1 MARLAIR
8 GKATLDVIGIRSAL
22 EVLHVTG
29 GAGGI
34 CGSQIVVV
42 VHMTGSAGH
51 AYMRSGEWKSGGAV
65 VKVGFKPCI
74 HSVAGLAIRGKA
86 GRNMIRCSRVL
97 EIPHV
102 AGIALGR

>member
-1 MARLAIR
+1 MARLTIR
-8 GKATLDVIGIRSAL
+8 GKATLDVIGIRRVL

-34 CGSQIVVV
+34 CGSQIVVA

-51 AYMRSGEWKSGGAV
+51 AYMPSGEWKSGGAV
-65 VKVGFKPCI
+65 IKVGLKPCI

-86 GRNMIRCSRVL
+86 GRNVIRRNRVL

-102 AGIALGR
+102 TGIALGR